1 MFPLRASRRRLSRR
15 QAKLKTEKILSI
27 FCAAIFWSIAF
38 GAAASG
44 QTVQTYEPPAP
55 SVFNFASLTE
65 PACPVTNGF
74 PPAPITD
81 EIHVLYYPMGTSAA
95 IKAPKSL
102 SLVLH
107 LVSGHEIMPFDNQTI
122 PFTRRDDGV
131 WVATVTY
138 KNFQA
143 PRYAIYWVEEPESKQ
158 VDTNSGE
165 YFEVPFCDLHGRL
178 SEKSVSLQ
186 AQSYTGIL
194 EAQGIE
200 RPVNFAKAIE
210 VLEDYIHAPSRGR
223 NLIADLW
230 EYKLGLHGDTPKN
243 RTALVTEINKFVSDH
258 ARDGFG
264 LYSALNFVG
273 AHSWVPTDTTEN
285 LVQELEHRDPQ
296 SDAREFLPELRAQT
310 EPDRDK
316 RAVLLR
322 EVIKEFP
329 NGHAAMEARMWLFA
343 EARDLGEREKLYSE
357 IRTTNPDDISTLVQ
371 MTGAYL
377 EANQKLP
384 QALAMLDE
392 ADHLLDLN
400 SKTEKPFSQYSGQQL
415 KFWKGRI
422 AITRADILIR
432 QGKPAEAL
440 AILQPWKDGFKLGW
454 SFYVYGRALE
464 ATGDKRAA
472 VDAYLQ
478 SVVRVSRYQE
488 DANARLE
495 KLWLKQKLGTKNELR
510 QRVDALSA
518 QSFVDQNYRPQLL
531 RHTAPEFEL
540 TTLNGVKVS
549 SSRLR
554 GKKVILNFWAV
565 WCGPCRA
572 ELKEL
577 EQFQQ
582 DHPDL
587 VVLTA
592 VDTTADSKDLRN
604 LIREQRVESLRIAP
618 TAPGLME
625 KFGAYGYP
633 NTFIID
639 ENGFV
644 RIERLGGGAGIS
656 RYLTAGLDAI
666 RDVGALGPAQTER
679 P

>member
-1 MFPLRASRRRLSRR
+1 MFPLRASRRHLSGR
-15 QAKLKTEKILSI
+15 QTKLITVRILTI
-27 FCAAIFWSIAF
+27 FCLAIFSSITF
-38 GAAASG
+38 GTAASG
-44 QTVQTYEPPAP
+44 QTLQTYEPPAP

-65 PACPVTNGF
+65 PACPVTNGV

-81 EIHVLYYPMGTSAA
+81 EIHVFYYPMGRLAT
-95 IKAPKSL
+95 IKDPK

-107 LVSGHEIMPFDNQTI
+107 VVLGRQIVPFDHQTI
-122 PFTRRDDGV
+122 PFTRREDGV
-131 WVATVTY
+131 WVTNVTY
-138 KNFQA
+138 KNVRA
-143 PRYAIYWVEEPESKQ
+143 PRYAIYWVEESQNKQ

-165 YFEVPFCDLHGRL
+165 YFEVPFCDLHGQL
-178 SEKSVSLQ
+178 LEASVKLR

-194 EAQGIE
+194 EARGVE
-200 RPVNFAKAIE
+200 RPVNYAKAIE
-210 VLEDYIHAPSRGR
+210 ILDDYIHVPSRGPD
-223 NLIADLW
+223 LIGDLW
-230 EYKLGLHGDTPKN
+230 RYKLELQGDTEEN
-243 RTALVTEINKFVSDH
+243 RALLVAEINTFVSDH
-258 ARDGFG
+258 LADGFG
-264 LYSALNFVG
+264 LLSALEFVG
-273 AHSWVPTDTTEN
+273 EHSWVPDEIAEK
-285 LVQELEHRDPQ
+285 LVQALGQKTQPLEP
-296 SDAREFLPELRAQT
+296 REYLLETRAQS

-316 RAVLLR
+316 HAALLR
-322 EVIKEFP
+322 ELIKEFP
-329 NGHAAMEARMWLFA
+329 KGRGAASARRELFTQA
-343 EARDLGEREKLYSE
+343 GDLADREKWYSE
-357 IRTTNPDDISTLVQ
+357 IHATAPDDVGSVAE
-371 MTGAYL
+371 MARAYL

-384 QALAMLDE
+384 EALVLLDR

-400 SKTEKPFSQYSGQQL
+400 SKDEQAPLRYGEEEI

-440 AILQPWKDGFKLGW
+440 AILQPRKNEFKLGW
-454 SFYVYGRALE
+454 SSYVYGRALE
-464 ATGDKRAA
+464 ATGDKRGA

-478 SVVRVSRYQE
+478 SVVRVSQYQE
-488 DANARLE
+488 DANTRLE

-510 QRVDALSA
+510 QRVDVLSA
-518 QSFVDQNYRPQLL
+518 QSFADKNYRPQVL

-540 TTLNGVKVS
+540 TTLNGEKFS

-582 DHPDL
+582 NHPEM

-592 VDTTADSKDLRN
+592 VDRTAESKDLRD
-604 LIREQRVESLRIAP
+604 LIREQRLASLRIAP
-618 TAPGLME
+618 TPPGLME

-644 RIERLGGGAGIS
+644 RIEQLGGGTGIS
-656 RYLTAGLDAI
+656 RYLMAGLDAI
-666 RDVGALGPAQTER
+666 RDAGGPGPAQTER

>member
-1 MFPLRASRRRLSRR
+1 MFLLRAPCRCLSRR
-15 QAKLKTEKILSI
+15 QAELKTVKTLTIC
-27 FCAAIFWSIAF
+27 FAVIFWSIAF
-38 GAAASG
+38 GTNASG

-74 PPAPITD
+74 PPAPISN
-81 EIHVLYYPMGTSAA
+81 EIHILYYPTGRPAV
-95 IKAPKSL
+95 IKDPK

-107 LVSGHEIMPFDNQTI
+107 LVLGHEQTPFDQHTI
-122 PFTRRDDGV
+122 PFTLREDGV
-131 WVATVTY
+131 WLATVTY
-138 KNFQA
+138 KPFNA
-143 PRYAIYWVEEPESKQ
+143 PRYAIYWVEESQSKQ
-158 VDTNSGE
+158 VDANAGE

-178 SEKSVSLQ
+178 AEESVRLQ
-186 AQSYTGIL
+186 ALSYTGIL

-200 RPVNFAKAIE
+200 RPVNYAKAIE
-210 VLEDYIHAPSRGR
+210 ILEDYIHAPSRGR
-223 NLIADLW
+223 SLVAELW
-230 EYKLGLHGDTPKN
+230 EYKLRLRGDTPEN
-243 RTALVTEINKFVSDH
+243 RASLVAEINKFVGDH
-258 ARDGFG
+258 VTDGFG
-264 LYSALNFVG
+264 LLDALNFVG
-273 AHSWVPTDTTEN
+273 GHSWVPADTAEN
-285 LVQELEHRDPQ
+285 LVQGLEHQNPR
-296 SDAREFLPELRAQT
+296 SDAREFLLETRAT
-310 EPDRDK
+310 NEPDRDK

-322 EVIKEFP
+322 EVIKKFP
-329 NGHAAMEARMWLFA
+329 NGHAAMEARMWLFS
-343 EARDLGEREKLYSE
+343 EARDLAEREKLYSE
-357 IRTTNPDDISTLVQ
+357 IRATDPNDISTRIE
-371 MTGAYL
+371 MAGAYL
-377 EANQKLP
+377 EANQKLL
-384 QALAMLDE
+384 QALAILDE
-392 ADHLLDLN
+392 ADHPLDLN
-400 SKTEKPFSQYSGQQL
+400 SKTEKPFPQYSGQQV

-440 AILQPWKDGFKLGW
+440 ALLQPWKNEFKLGW

-464 ATGDKRAA
+464 GTGDKRGA
-472 VDAYLQ
+472 VDSYLQ
-478 SVVRVSRYQE
+478 SVVRASQYQE

-495 KLWLKQKLGTKNELR
+495 KLWRQQKLGTKNELR

-518 QSFVDQNYRPQLL
+518 QSFADQNYRPQLL

-540 TTLNGVKVS
+540 TTLNGEKVS

-582 DHPDL
+582 DHSEL
-587 VVLTA
+587 VVLTV
-592 VDTTADSKDLRN
+592 VDTTGDSKDLRD
-604 LIREQRVESLRIAP
+604 LIREQGLKNLRIAP
-618 TAPGLME
+618 TPPGLME
-625 KFGAYGYP
+625 KFGAFGFP
-633 NTFIID
+633 NTFVID

-644 RIERLGGGAGIS
+644 RIEQLGGGVGIS

-666 RDVGALGPAQTER
+666 REVGTAGPVQTQR

>member
-1 MFPLRASRRRLSRR
+1 MFPLRASCRRLSRR
-15 QAKLKTEKILSI
+15 QAKLKTVKTLTIC
-27 FCAAIFWSIAF
+27 FAVIFWSIAL
-38 GAAASG
+38 GTAASG
-44 QTVQTYEPPAP
+44 QTVQTYAPPAP
-55 SVFNFASLTE
+55 SVFNFTSLTE

-74 PPAPITD
+74 PPAPVTN
-81 EIHVLYYPMGTSAA
+81 EIHILYYPMGTSAA
-95 IKAPKSL
+95 IKDPKPL

-107 LVSGHEIMPFDNQTI
+107 LVSGHEITPFDNQTI

-138 KNFQA
+138 KNLHA

-165 YFEVPFCDLHGRL
+165 YFEVPFCDVHGRL
-178 SEKSVSLQ
+178 AEKSVGLQ

-200 RPVNFAKAIE
+200 RPVNYAKAVEI
-210 VLEDYIHAPSRGR
+210 LEDYIHPPSRGQD
-223 NLIADLW
+223 LIADLW
-230 EYKLGLHGDTPKN
+230 DYKLGLRGDTPEN
-243 RTALVTEINKFVSDH
+243 RVSLVAEINKFVSDH
-258 ARDGFG
+258 AADGFG
-264 LYSALNFVG
+264 LYSALIFVG
-273 AHSWVPTDTTEN
+273 GHSWVPGETAED
-285 LVQELEHRDPQ
+285 LVRELEHKDPQ
-296 SDAREFLPELRAQT
+296 FAAREYLLEIRASN

-316 RAVLLR
+316 HSALLA
-322 EVIKEFP
+322 ELLKEFP
-329 NGHAAMEARMWLFA
+329 NSSGAAGARMELFL

-357 IRTTNPDDISTLVQ
+357 IRATNPNDISTLVQ
-371 MTGAYL
+371 MAGAYL
-377 EANQKLP
+377 KAKQKLP
-384 QALAMLDE
+384 QALVLLDE
-392 ADHLLDLN
+392 AEGLMELN
-400 SKTEKPFSQYSGQQL
+400 SKTDQPSSRYPEQQL

-422 AITRADILIR
+422 AITRADILVR
-432 QGKPAEAL
+432 EGKSKEAL
-440 AILQPWKDGFKLGW
+440 AILQPWKNGFKLGW
-454 SFYVYGRALE
+454 SFYVYGLALE
-464 ATGDKRAA
+464 GTGDKRGA

-478 SVVRVSRYQE
+478 SVVRVSQYQE
-488 DANARLE
+488 DANTRLE
-495 KLWLKQKLGTKNELR
+495 KLWLKQKLGTKNQLR
-510 QRVDALSA
+510 QRVDALSS
-518 QSFVDQNYRPQLL
+518 QSFADQNYRPQVL

-540 TTLNGVKVS
+540 TTLNGEKVS
-549 SSRLR
+549 NSRLR

-592 VDTTADSKDLRN
+592 VDTTADSKDLKD
-604 LIREQRVESLRIAP
+604 LIREQGLKNLRIAP
-618 TAPGLME
+618 TPSGLME
-625 KFGAYGYP
+625 KFGAYGFP
-633 NTFIID
+633 NTFVID

-666 RDVGALGPAQTER
+666 RETGATGPAQTER

>member
-1 MFPLRASRRRLSRR
+1 L
-15 QAKLKTEKILSI
+15 
-27 FCAAIFWSIAF
+27 
-38 GAAASG
+38 
-44 QTVQTYEPPAP
+44 
-55 SVFNFASLTE
+55 
-65 PACPVTNGF
+65 
-74 PPAPITD
+74 
-81 EIHVLYYPMGTSAA
+81 
-95 IKAPKSL
+95 
-102 SLVLH
+102 
-107 LVSGHEIMPFDNQTI
+107 
-122 PFTRRDDGV
+122 
-131 WVATVTY
+131 
-138 KNFQA
+138 
-143 PRYAIYWVEEPESKQ
+143 EE
-158 VDTNSGE
+158 
-165 YFEVPFCDLHGRL
+165 
-178 SEKSVSLQ
+178 SVSLQ

-194 EAQGIE
+194 EAEGIE
-200 RPVNFAKAIE
+200 RPVNYAKAVEI
-210 VLEDYIHAPSRGR
+210 LEDYMHAPSRGR

-230 EYKLGLHGDTPKN
+230 EYKLGLHGDTPDN
-243 RTALVTEINKFVSDH
+243 RTALSAEINKFVSDH
-258 ARDGFG
+258 ATDGFG

-296 SDAREFLPELRAQT
+296 SDAREFLLETRASN

-322 EVIKEFP
+322 EVVKEFP
-329 NGHAAMEARMWLFA
+329 KGSAAARARMSLFL
-343 EARDLGEREKLYSE
+343 EAKNIDEREKLYPE
-357 IRTTNPDDISTLVQ
+357 IRTTNPDDIWPF
-371 MTGAYL
+371 TGMAQAYL
-377 EANQKLP
+377 EANRKLP

-400 SKTEKPFSQYSGQQL
+400 SKTQKPSPQQYSGQQL
-415 KFWKGRI
+415 KFQKGRV
-422 AITRADILIR
+422 AITRADILVR
-432 QGKPAEAL
+432 LNKPVEAL
-440 AILQPWKDGFKLGW
+440 AILQPWKNGFKLGR

-464 ATGDKRAA
+464 GTGDERAA

-478 SVVRVSRYQE
+478 SVVRVSQYQE
-488 DANARLE
+488 DANTRLE
-495 KLWLKQKLGTKNELR
+495 KLWLKQKLGTENELR

-518 QSFVDQNYRPQLL
+518 QSFADENYRPQLL
-531 RHTAPEFEL
+531 RHAAPEFEL
-540 TTLNGVKVS
+540 TTLNGEKVS
-549 SSRLR
+549 SSRLH

-592 VDTTADSKDLRN
+592 VDTTADSKDLRD

-644 RIERLGGGAGIS
+644 RIEQLGGGAGIS
-656 RYLTAGLDAI
+656 RYLTAGLDAM
-666 RDVGALGPAQTER
+666 REAGAPGPARMER

>member
-1 MFPLRASRRRLSRR
+1 MFPLRASCRRLSRR
-15 QAKLKTEKILSI
+15 QAQLNTVRILTI
-27 FCAAIFWSIAF
+27 LCVAIFWSIAF
-38 GAAASG
+38 GTAASG

-74 PPAPITD
+74 APAPITN
-81 EIHVLYYPMGTSAA
+81 EIHILYYPMGKLAA
-95 IKAPKSL
+95 IKDPK

-107 LVSGHEIMPFDNQTI
+107 VVLGHQFAPFEQQTI
-122 PFTRRDDGV
+122 SFTRRDDGV
-131 WVATVTY
+131 WVANVTY
-138 KNFQA
+138 KDFRA
-143 PRYAIYWVEEPESKQ
+143 PRYAIYWVEESQTKQ
-158 VDTNSGE
+158 ADTNLGE
-165 YFEVPFCDLHGRL
+165 YFEVPFCDVHGRL
-178 SEKSVSLQ
+178 LEESVSLQ

-194 EAQGIE
+194 EAEGIE
-200 RPVNFAKAIE
+200 RPVNYAKAVEI
-210 VLEDYIHAPSRGR
+210 LEDYMHAPSRGR

-230 EYKLGLHGDTPKN
+230 DYKLRLRGDTPEN
-243 RTALVTEINKFVSDH
+243 RAFAVAEINKFVSDH
-258 ARDGFG
+258 VADAFG
-264 LYSALNFVG
+264 LLSALNFVG
-273 AHSWVPTDTTEN
+273 GHSWVPADTTEN
-285 LVQELEHRDPQ
+285 LVQELEHQNPQ
-296 SDAREFLPELRAQT
+296 SDAREFLLETRASN

-343 EARDLGEREKLYSE
+343 EARDLGEREKLYPE
-357 IRTTNPDDISTLVQ
+357 IRTTNPNDISTLVQ
-371 MTGAYL
+371 MAGAYL

-384 QALAMLDE
+384 QALALLDQ
-392 ADHLLDLN
+392 ADHQLDVN
-400 SKTEKPFSQYSGQQL
+400 SKDEQAPQRYSEEGI

-432 QGKPAEAL
+432 QGKPGEAL
-440 AILQPWKDGFKLGW
+440 AILQPRKNGFKLGW

-478 SVVRVSRYQE
+478 SVVRVSQYQK
-488 DANARLE
+488 DANTRLE
-495 KLWLKQKLGTKNELR
+495 KLWLKQKLGTENELR

-540 TTLNGVKVS
+540 TTLNGEKVS
-549 SSRLR
+549 SSHLR

-592 VDTTADSKDLRN
+592 VDTTADSKDLRD

-625 KFGAYGYP
+625 KFGAYGFP

-644 RIERLGGGAGIS
+644 RIEQLGGGAGIS
-656 RYLTAGLDAI
+656 RYLTAGLDAM
-666 RDVGALGPAQTER
+666 REAGAPGPARTER

>member
-1 MFPLRASRRRLSRR
+1 MFPLRASRRHLSRR
-15 QAKLKTEKILSI
+15 QAKLINVRILTI
-27 FCAAIFWSIAF
+27 FCVAIFWSITF
-38 GAAASG
+38 VGAAIA
-44 QTVQTYEPPAP
+44 QTVQTEKPPTESP
-55 SVFNFASLTE
+55 FNFASLTE

-74 PPAPITD
+74 SPAPITN
-81 EIHVLYYPMGTSAA
+81 EIRVLYYPMGRPAA
-95 IKAPKSL
+95 IKDPK

-107 LVSGHEIMPFDNQTI
+107 LVLGHEFMPFDQQTI
-122 PFTRRDDGV
+122 SFTRREDGV
-131 WVATVTY
+131 WVTKVTY
-138 KNFQA
+138 KNFRA
-143 PRYAIYWVEEPESKQ
+143 PRYAIYWVEESRSKQ
-158 VDTNSGE
+158 VDANAGE

-178 SEKSVSLQ
+178 AEESVSLQ

-194 EAQGIE
+194 EAEGIE
-200 RPVNFAKAIE
+200 RPTNYAKAVEI
-210 VLEDYIHAPSRGR
+210 LEDYIHAPSRGR

-230 EYKLGLHGDTPKN
+230 EYKLRLRGDTPEN
-243 RTALVTEINKFVSDH
+243 RALLVAEINKFVSDH
-258 ARDGFG
+258 AADGFG
-264 LYSALNFVG
+264 LLSALNFVG
-273 AHSWVPTDTTEN
+273 GHSWVPADTAEN
-285 LVQELEHRDPQ
+285 LVQELEHQNPQ
-296 SDAREFLPELRAQT
+296 SDAREFLLEIRASN

-316 RAVLLR
+316 RAALLR

-357 IRTTNPDDISTLVQ
+357 IGAKNPNDISTLVQ
-371 MTGAYL
+371 MAGAYL

-384 QALAMLDE
+384 EALVLLDR
-392 ADHLLDLN
+392 ADHQLDLN
-400 SKTEKPFSQYSGQQL
+400 SKDEQATLRYGEEGI

-422 AITRADILIR
+422 AITRGDILIR

-440 AILQPWKDGFKLGW
+440 AILQPRKNDFKLGW

-464 ATGDKRAA
+464 ATGDKRGA

-478 SVVRVSRYQE
+478 SVVRVSQYQE
-488 DANARLE
+488 DANTRLE
-495 KLWLKQKLGTKNELR
+495 KLWLKKKLGTKNELR
-510 QRVDALSA
+510 QRVDVLSA
-518 QSFVDQNYRPQLL
+518 QSFADKNYRPQVL
-531 RHTAPEFEL
+531 RYTAPEFEL
-540 TTLNGVKVS
+540 TTLNGEKFS

-582 DHPDL
+582 NHPEV

-592 VDTTADSKDLRN
+592 VDTTAESKDLRD
-604 LIREQRVESLRIAP
+604 LIREQRLASLRIAP
-618 TAPGLME
+618 TPPGLME

-644 RIERLGGGAGIS
+644 RIEQLGGGTGIS
-656 RYLTAGLDAI
+656 RYLMAGLDAI
-666 RDVGALGPAQTER
+666 RDAGGPGPAQTER

>member
-1 MFPLRASRRRLSRR
+1 MFPLRASRRFLSLCH
-15 QAKLKTEKILSI
+15 AKLKTVKILTI
-27 FCAAIFWSIAF
+27 FCVATLWSSAF
-38 GAAASG
+38 GTTTSG
-44 QTVQTYEPPAP
+44 QTVPTYVQPAP
-55 SVFNFASLTE
+55 SVFNFASLTD
-65 PACPVTNGF
+65 PACPATNGF
-74 PPAPITD
+74 PPAPVTK
-81 EIHVLYYPMGTSAA
+81 EIHVFYYPMGRPAA
-95 IKAPKSL
+95 IKDPK

-107 LVSGHEIMPFDNQTI
+107 MVLGHQIAPFEQQTVSFK
-122 PFTRRDDGV
+122 RREDGV
-131 WVATVTY
+131 WQANVTY
-138 KNFQA
+138 KDSRA
-143 PRYAIYWVEEPESKQ
+143 PSYAIYWVEEPQSKQ

-165 YFEVPFCDLHGRL
+165 YFEVPFCDVRGQLL
-178 SEKSVSLQ
+178 EESVSLQ

-194 EAQGIE
+194 EAEGIE
-200 RPVNFAKAIE
+200 RPVNYAKAIE
-210 VLEDYIHAPSRGR
+210 ILEDYVRAPTRGR

-230 EYKLGLHGDTPKN
+230 NYKLGLHGDTQEN
-243 RTALVTEINKFVSDH
+243 RTALVAEINKFVSDH
-258 ARDGFG
+258 AVDGFG

-273 AHSWVPTDTTEN
+273 AHSWVPTDTTEH

-296 SDAREFLPELRAQT
+296 SDAREFLLELRTQT
-310 EPDRDK
+310 ESDRDQ

-329 NGHAAMEARMWLFA
+329 NGHAAMDARMWLFA
-343 EARDLGEREKLYSE
+343 EAKDLGEREKLYSE
-357 IRTTNPDDISTLVQ
+357 IRATNPNDISTLVQ
-371 MTGAYL
+371 MAGAYL
-377 EANQKLP
+377 EANRKLP

-392 ADHLLDLN
+392 ADHLLDPN
-400 SKTEKPFSQYSGQQL
+400 SKTEKPLTQYPEQQL

-422 AITRADILIR
+422 AVTRADILIR

-464 ATGDKRAA
+464 ETGDKRAA

-478 SVVRVSRYQE
+478 SVVRASQYQE
-488 DANARLE
+488 DANTRLE
-495 KLWLKQKLGTKNELR
+495 KLWRQQKLGTKGELR
-510 QRVDALSA
+510 QRVDAFSA
-518 QSFVDQNYRPQLL
+518 QNFVDQNYRPQLL
-531 RHTAPEFEL
+531 KHTAPEFEL
-540 TTLNGVKVS
+540 TTLNGEKVS

-554 GKKVILNFWAV
+554 GKKIILNFWAV

-582 DHPDL
+582 AHPNL

-604 LIREQRVESLRIAP
+604 LIREEKLKSLRIAP
-618 TAPGLME
+618 TPPGLME
-625 KFGAYGYP
+625 KFGAFGFP
-633 NTFIID
+633 NTFVID

-644 RIERLGGGAGIS
+644 RIEQLGGGTGIS

-666 RDVGALGPAQTER
+666 GAAGAPVPAQTER

>member
-1 MFPLRASRRRLSRR
+1 MFPLRASRRRLRS
-15 QAKLKTEKILSI
+15 QAKLKTVKILLI
-27 FCAAIFWSIAF
+27 FCVAIFWSIALEK
-38 GAAASG
+38 AASA
-44 QTVQTYEPPAP
+44 QTVQTYEPLAP

-74 PPAPITD
+74 PPTPVTN
-81 EIHVLYYPMGTSAA
+81 EIHVLYYPMGRPAA
-95 IKAPKSL
+95 IKDPKAL

-107 LVSGHEIMPFDNQTI
+107 LVSGHEVTPFDHQTI
-122 PFTRRDDGV
+122 PFTRREDGV

-138 KNFQA
+138 KNFNA
-143 PRYAIYWVEEPESKQ
+143 PRYAIYWVEDPQSKQ
-158 VDTNSGE
+158 QDTNSGE

-200 RPVNFAKAIE
+200 RPVNYAKAIE
-210 VLEDYIHAPSRGR
+210 ILEDYIHAPSRGQS
-223 NLIADLW
+223 LVAELW
-230 EYKLGLHGDTPKN
+230 EYKLRLRGDTPEN
-243 RTALVTEINKFVSDH
+243 RVSLVAEINKFVGDH
-258 ARDGFG
+258 VADGFG
-264 LYSALNFVG
+264 LLDALYFV
-273 AHSWVPTDTTEN
+273 AHHDWIPGDAAEN
-285 LVQELEHRDPQ
+285 LIQALEHKNPQ
-296 SDAREFLPELRAQT
+296 SDAREYLLELRASN

-329 NGHAAMEARMWLFA
+329 NGHAAMEARMCLFA
-343 EARDLGEREKLYSE
+343 EARDLGVREKLYSE
-357 IRTTNPDDISTLVQ
+357 MRVTDPNDISTRIE
-371 MTGAYL
+371 MAGAYL

-384 QALAMLDE
+384 QALVLLNE
-392 ADHLLDLN
+392 ADGLMDLN
-400 SKTEKPFSQYSGQQL
+400 SKTDQPSSRYPEQQL

-440 AILQPWKDGFKLGW
+440 AILQPWKNDFKLGW

-464 ATGDKRAA
+464 ATGDKRGA

-478 SVVRVSRYQE
+478 SVVRVSQYQE
-488 DANARLE
+488 VVNTRLE

-518 QSFVDQNYRPQLL
+518 RSFADQNYRPQVL
-531 RHTAPEFEL
+531 RHAAPEFEL
-540 TTLNGVKVS
+540 TTLNGEKLRS
-549 SSRLR
+549 AQLR

-582 DHPDL
+582 AHPDL

-592 VDTTADSKDLRN
+592 VDTTADSKDLRD

-644 RIERLGGGAGIS
+644 RIEQLGGGVGIS

-666 RDVGALGPAQTER
+666 RDAGAPGPAQTER

>member
-1 MFPLRASRRRLSRR
+1 MFPLRASCRRLSRR
-15 QAKLKTEKILSI
+15 QAKLNTVKILTI
-27 FCAAIFWSIAF
+27 LCVAIFWSIAF
-38 GAAASG
+38 GTAASG
-44 QTVQTYEPPAP
+44 QTVQTYVPPAP

-74 PPAPITD
+74 PPAPITN
-81 EIHVLYYPMGTSAA
+81 EIHILYYPMGKLAA
-95 IKAPKSL
+95 IKDPK

-107 LVSGHEIMPFDNQTI
+107 VVLGHQFAPFEQQTI
-122 PFTRRDDGV
+122 LFTRREDGV
-131 WVATVTY
+131 WVANVTY
-138 KNFQA
+138 KDFRA
-143 PRYAIYWVEEPESKQ
+143 PRYAIYWVEESQTKQ
-158 VDTNSGE
+158 ADTNSGE
-165 YFEVPFCDLHGRL
+165 YFEVPFCDVHGRL
-178 SEKSVSLQ
+178 LEESVSLQ

-210 VLEDYIHAPSRGR
+210 ILEDYIHEPSRGR

-230 EYKLGLHGDTPKN
+230 DYKLGLHGDTPEN
-243 RTALVTEINKFVSDH
+243 RTAVVTEINKFVSDH
-258 ARDGFG
+258 ATDGFG
-264 LYSALNFVG
+264 LYGALNFVG

-296 SDAREFLPELRAQT
+296 SDAREFLLELRTQT

-322 EVIKEFP
+322 EVVKEFP
-329 NGHAAMEARMWLFA
+329 KGSTAARARMSLFL
-343 EARDLGEREKLYSE
+343 EAKNIDEREKLYSE
-357 IRTTNPDDISTLVQ
+357 IRATNPNDIWPF
-371 MTGAYL
+371 TGMAQAYL
-377 EANQKLP
+377 EVNQKLP
-384 QALAMLDE
+384 QALALLDQ

-400 SKTEKPFSQYSGQQL
+400 SKTEKPSPQYSGQRL

-422 AITRADILIR
+422 AITRADILVR

-440 AILQPWKDGFKLGW
+440 AILQPWKNGFKLGW

-478 SVVRVSRYQE
+478 SVVRVSQYQE
-488 DANARLE
+488 DANTRLE

-540 TTLNGVKVS
+540 TTLNGEKVS

-592 VDTTADSKDLRN
+592 VDTTADSKDLRD

-644 RIERLGGGAGIS
+644 RIEQLGGGVGIS

-666 RDVGALGPAQTER
+666 RDAGAPGPAQTER

>member
-1 MFPLRASRRRLSRR
+1 MFPLRASCRRLSHR
-15 QAKLKTEKILSI
+15 QAEPKTVKILTVC
-27 FCAAIFWSIAF
+27 FAAIFWSIAVE
-38 GAAASG
+38 GTASG
-44 QTVQTYEPPAP
+44 QTAQTYEAPAP
-55 SVFNFASLTE
+55 SVFNFASLTD
-65 PACPVTNGF
+65 PACPVTNNF
-74 PPAPITD
+74 PPAPITS
-81 EIHVLYYPMGTSAA
+81 EIHILYYPMGRPAA
-95 IKAPKSL
+95 IRHPK

-107 LVSGHEIMPFDNQTI
+107 VVLGHQIAPFEQQAI
-122 PFTRRDDGV
+122 PFTRREDGV
-131 WVATVTY
+131 WVANVTY
-138 KNFQA
+138 KDFRA
-143 PRYAIYWVEEPESKQ
+143 PRYAIYWVENPQSKQ
-158 VDTNSGE
+158 QDTNFGE
-165 YFEVPFCDLHGRL
+165 YFEVPFCDVHGRML
-178 SEKSVSLQ
+178 EESVSLQ

-200 RPVNFAKAIE
+200 RPAIYAKAVEI
-210 VLEDYIHAPSRGR
+210 LEDYIHTPSRGR

-230 EYKLGLHGDTPKN
+230 EYKLRLRGDTPEN
-243 RTALVTEINKFVSDH
+243 RAFVVAEINKFVSDH
-258 ARDGFG
+258 ATDGFG

-273 AHSWVPTDTTEN
+273 GHSWVPADTTEK
-285 LVQELEHRDPQ
+285 LVQELERRVPQ
-296 SDAREFLPELRAQT
+296 SDAREFLLESRASN

-357 IRTTNPDDISTLVQ
+357 IRATDPNDISTRIE
-371 MTGAYL
+371 MAGAYL

-384 QALAMLDE
+384 QALVLLNE
-392 ADHLLDLN
+392 ADGLMHLN
-400 SKTEKPFSQYSGQQL
+400 SKTAQPSLRYPEQQL

-422 AITRADILIR
+422 AITRADIFIR

-440 AILQPWKDGFKLGW
+440 AILQPWKNGFKLGR

-464 ATGDKRAA
+464 GTGDRRGA

-478 SVVRVSRYQE
+478 SVVRVSQYQE
-488 DANARLE
+488 DANTRLE

-510 QRVDALSA
+510 QRVDALNT
-518 QSFVDQNYRPQLL
+518 QSFVDQNYQPQIL
-531 RHTAPEFEL
+531 RHAAPEFEL
-540 TTLNGVKVS
+540 TTVNGEKLGS
-549 SSRLR
+549 AQLR
-554 GKKVILNFWAV
+554 GRKIVLNFWAV

-582 DHPDL
+582 DHPNL

-592 VDTTADSKDLRN
+592 VDTTADSKDLRD
-604 LIREQRVESLRIAP
+604 LIREEGLKSLRIAP
-618 TAPGLME
+618 TPPGLME

-633 NTFIID
+633 NTFVID

-644 RIERLGGGAGIS
+644 RIEQLGGGVGIS

-666 RDVGALGPAQTER
+666 REAGAAGPVQTQR

>member
-1 MFPLRASRRRLSRR
+1 
-15 QAKLKTEKILSI
+15 
-27 FCAAIFWSIAF
+27 
-38 GAAASG
+38 
-44 QTVQTYEPPAP
+44 
-55 SVFNFASLTE
+55 
-65 PACPVTNGF
+65 VTNGF
-74 PPAPITD
+74 PPAPGTN

-95 IKAPKSL
+95 IKDPKAL
-102 SLVLH
+102 LLVLH
-107 LVSGHEIMPFDNQTI
+107 LVSGHEMTPFDHQPI
-122 PFTRRDDGV
+122 PFTRRDEGV
-131 WVATVTY
+131 WVATLTY
-138 KNFQA
+138 KNFNA
-143 PRYAIYWVEEPESKQ
+143 PRYAIYWVEESQSKQ

-165 YFEVPFCDLHGRL
+165 YFEVPFCDMHGRL

-200 RPVNFAKAIE
+200 RPVNYAKAIE
-210 VLEDYIHAPSRGR
+210 ILEDYIHAPSRGAS
-223 NLIADLW
+223 LIAELW
-230 EYKLGLHGDTPKN
+230 EYKLRLRGDTPEN
-243 RTALVTEINKFVSDH
+243 RAPLVAEINKFVGDH
-258 ARDGFG
+258 VADGFG
-264 LYSALNFVG
+264 LLDALDFI
-273 AHSWVPTDTTEN
+273 AHHAWIPGDTAEN
-285 LVQELEHRDPQ
+285 LVQALEHKNPQ
-296 SDAREFLPELRAQT
+296 SDAREYLLELRAAG

-322 EVIKEFP
+322 EVTKEFP
-329 NGHAAMEARMWLFA
+329 NGHGAMEARTWLFS
-343 EARDLGEREKLYSE
+343 EARDLGEREKLYPE
-357 IRTTNPDDISTLVQ
+357 IRATNPDDIWLLAE
-371 MTGAYL
+371 MAGAYL
-377 EANQKLP
+377 EANKKLA
-384 QALAMLDE
+384 QALAILDV
-392 ADHLLDLN
+392 ADRLIDLN
-400 SKTEKPFSQYSGQQL
+400 SKTEKPSPQYSGERF

-422 AITRADILIR
+422 AITRADIMIR

-440 AILQPWKDGFKLGW
+440 ALLQPWKNEFKLGW
-454 SFYVYGRALE
+454 SFYVYGRARE
-464 ATGDKRAA
+464 ATGDKRGA

-478 SVVRVSRYQE
+478 SVVRVSQYQE
-488 DANARLE
+488 DANTRLE
-495 KLWLKQKLGTKNELR
+495 KLWLKQKLGSKNELR

-518 QSFVDQNYRPQLL
+518 QSFADKNYRPQLL

-540 TTLNGVKVS
+540 TTLNGEKVS

-565 WCGPCRA
+565 WCGPCQA

-592 VDTTADSKDLRN
+592 VNTTADSKDLRD

-618 TAPGLME
+618 TPPGLME
-625 KFGAYGYP
+625 KFGAFGFP
-633 NTFIID
+633 KTFIID

-644 RIERLGGGAGIS
+644 RIEQLGGGVGIT

-666 RDVGALGPAQTER
+666 RDAGAPRPAQTER